1 MRPLTAKFCHQ
12 FRGVCFYQNSGGQ
25 SCLKN
30 MPKPALINLDF
41 SIGRLKMDVED
52 LNTNLSVILEGFNEE
67 APKRKDKSG
76 FITRVEVYCKPN
88 DRNNLSKNYN
98 FSLIHPEIYDLRVAE
113 QEKVVQ
119 EGRAEISRNVANLKK
134 S

>member
-1 MRPLTAKFCHQ
+1 
-12 FRGVCFYQNSGGQ
+12 
-25 SCLKN
+25 
-30 MPKPALINLDF
+30 
-41 SIGRLKMDVED
+41 MDVKD

-98 FSLIHPEIYDLRVAE
+98 FSLIHPEIYDLRVEE

-119 EGRAEISRNVANLKK
+119 EGRAEIAKNVANLKK